1 VDIHGRVIVVSVL
14 QDAEQLPCTQILAN
28 LSQIS
33 PKQGTQASQR
43 LHYVQGITDTPRAKR
58 NSSAAQPGRSQ
69 PRRHEAFLRLARSQ
83 RIEAL
88 PRQTDTVVITDEA
101 LS

>member
-1 VDIHGRVIVVSVL
+1 VDIHGRVIVVFAL
-14 QDAEQLPCTQILAN
+14 QDAEQLPRAQILAI

-33 PKQGTQASQR
+33 PNQGTQASQG
-43 LHYVQGITDTPRAKR
+43 LHYAQGITETPPATR

-69 PRRHEAFLRLARSQ
+69 PRHHEAFLRLARSQ

-88 PRQTDTVVITDEA
+88 LRQTDTVVITDEA
-101 LS
+101 LT